1 MKRFSLLLFS
11 SLAWFALAGC
21 GDDPVIVDPGGGKKT
36 DVGLAGTPDVTTP
49 EPEPEPEPKPRP
61 PLPELVL
68 EPPYSG
74 YLKEAVDYE
83 ELHFGKRQENKP
95 VDPLALVLASGED
108 ASLYFRGFEQ
118 VPFTGWVKVWNEDGG
133 LEELT
138 YFKKGQED
146 GLCLLWHD
154 NGFLHQQ
161 GYFTDGSEE
170 GEWVF
175 WDRDGNETKRETYDK
190 GIRVEE

>member
-1 MKRFSLLLFS
+1 MKSFSLLLFS
-11 SLAWFALAGC
+11 TLAWFALAGC

-36 DVGLAGTPDVTTP
+36 DLGLAGTPDVTTP

-95 VDPLALVLASGED
+95 VDPLALMRTSPHAHSIEALQTAGYLSQRLAV
-108 ASLYFRGFEQ
+108 SLDTIG
-118 VPFTGWVKVWNEDGG
+118 PKSPG
-133 LEELT
+133 
-138 YFKKGQED
+138 
-146 GLCLLWHD
+146 
-154 NGFLHQQ
+154 
-161 GYFTDGSEE
+161 
-170 GEWVF
+170 
-175 WDRDGNETKRETYDK
+175 
-190 GIRVEE
+190 